1 MPFERF
7 IPVANTQAKPK
18 ATIRP
23 SGLIS
28 FDATA
33 VEAFGLEAATHA
45 VVFFDKT
52 KKLVGIKPTRDGS
65 EEGAIPLNKR
75 RRSMSLRVPSFFE
88 RYAISLPQ
96 PQRFD
101 VSWDEASGLVVINL
115 KSVHRKR
122 GRRPRSQS

>member
-7 IPVANTQAKPK
+7 IPTANSEAKPK
-18 ATIRP
+18 VSIRP

-33 VEAFGLEAATHA
+33 VEAFGLSKATHA

-52 KKLVGIKPTRDGS
+52 RKLVGIKPTTDAS
-65 EEGAIPLNKR
+65 EEGAVPLTRR

-88 RYAISLPQ
+88 QYAINLTQ
-96 PQRFD
+96 PQRFNAT
-101 VSWDEASGLVVINL
+101 WDEANGLVVINL
-115 KSVHRKR
+115 KSVRRKR
-122 GRRPRSQS
+122 GRRPRSQD

>member
-7 IPVANTQAKPK
+7 IPTPNAQAKPK
-18 ATIRP
+18 VSIRP

-33 VEAFGLEAATHA
+33 VEAFGLSKATHA

-52 KKLVGIKPTRDGS
+52 KKLVGIKPTRDAS
-65 EEGAIPLNKR
+65 EEGAVPLNRR
-75 RRSMSLRVPSFFE
+75 RRSMSLRIPSFFE
-88 RYAISLPQ
+88 QYAISLSQ
-96 PQRFD
+96 PQRFNA
-101 VSWDEASGLVVINL
+101 SWDEASGLVIVNL

-122 GRRPRSQS
+122 GRRPKAQG